1 MAVSQER
8 IDELLDDMLNNADA
22 DGWCHIP
29 EGLTDEEQDAL
40 SKQLAIITMQDR
52 IDTLLEGI
60 LTVIKYMEDIKAHV
74 DEYETMEKLKIK
86 GGLDT
91 IKEDSQGLLMDLHSD
106 DIVKDFFR
114 IEMIT
119 GEEEDATE
127 EAEKAKAEMTAL
139 IDTDFKDQLEKIKKY
154 CSAMIK
160 MSDDVA
166 VMLDAK

>member
-8 IDELLDDMLNNADA
+8 IDELLDDMLENADN

-29 EGLTDEEQDAL
+29 EGLTEEEQDAL
-40 SKQLAIITMQDR
+40 SRQLAIITMQDR

-60 LTVIKYMEDIKAHV
+60 LTVIKHMEMVKETV
-74 DEYETMEKLKIK
+74 SEYDTMEKLKIK
-86 GGLDT
+86 GGLET

-119 GEEEDATE
+119 NEDETSE
-127 EAEKAKAEMTAL
+127 EAEKAKAEMVGL
-139 IDTDFKDQLEKIKKY
+139 IETDFKDQLEKIKKY
-154 CSAMIK
+154 CSAMIE
-160 MSDDVA
+160 MSDDVV
-166 VMLDAK
+166 VMLNS

>member
-22 DGWCHIP
+22 DGWCHVP

-60 LTVIKYMEDIKAHV
+60 LTVIKYMEDIKTHV
-74 DEYETMEKLKIK
+74 DEYDTMEKLKIK
-86 GGLDT
+86 GGLAT

-127 EAEKAKAEMTAL
+127 EAEKAKDEMTAL

>member
-8 IDELLDDMLNNADA
+8 IDELLDNMLENADN

-29 EGLTDEEQDAL
+29 EGLTEEEQDAL
-40 SKQLAIITMQDR
+40 SRQLAIITMQDR

-60 LTVIKYMEDIKAHV
+60 LTVIKHMEMVKEHIS
-74 DEYETMEKLKIK
+74 EYETMEKLKIK
-86 GGLDT
+86 GGLET

-119 GEEEDATE
+119 NEDDETSE
-127 EAEKAKAEMTAL
+127 EAENAKAEMVGL
-139 IDTDFKDQLEKIKKY
+139 VETDFKDQLEKIKKY
-154 CSAMIK
+154 CSAMIE
-160 MSDDVA
+160 MSDDVV
-166 VMLDAK
+166 VMLDSE